1 MIENEQR
8 TGHIFKVSSG
18 ADRRVQE
25 LRHTKSNLEGRKLET
40 DRDINL
46 DEKGYYGAAQTFL
59 TYSYR
64 ENLFAQLDRLVE
76 AGKTVDGL
84 IIDLMQTG
92 FSLPLDALAK
102 FAQYAKRLLKPTGV
116 LLFVKADGAIT
127 LSKDDAS
134 GGLTLNV
141 YDSPFGIFARHPLL
155 ADYVCATVAGIDR
168 RRLRGGGSTL
178 ATHILYNSIP
188 VLREE
193 GKAAKADFSLP
204 APQNWVLQLVDDYAS
219 VESVVRTLE
228 ARNQLPADETLRI
241 MQEMESQ
248 RFIYP
253 IFARVQFLSNCY
265 HNRKRFRLGHYM
277 VAAGI
282 LQESELRELLEQQQ
296 EEGWGK
302 QQKTYLGLLAV
313 RKGYINTRELEVL
326 LDDQYL
332 YGGYNVDRIKDP
344 TTQERSFSADS
355 MRDSMIGSL
364 GAIDTAELLQSLS
377 RGKKTGLLTV
387 ENRDKSFTV
396 AFLQGRPTHAK
407 LNRLVGIDAMTEFL
421 VDWSEGIFVFKDK
434 ATLPDL
440 EDEECALVPALDRIL
455 LDSALYQDQVNQ
467 ILSNLPS
474 GKNTILER
482 VWNFETLW
490 NKAQER
496 KLIYL
501 DESPVTDQD
510 KARILELISHI
521 DGLSTLDEVIR
532 SFDVWPCHMILKAVQ
547 VLIDNKLVSV
557 QQASLFRPLTVF
569 QKITTEIQQV
579 IGREDNKAI
588 LEASLHYVHGDSPA
602 SHRFNIDHEGR
613 VSVNL
618 SQVKRSGAPVSA
630 VLLELRRWMEAY
642 LAYCRRQSNPAVID
656 EIVTRI
662 IDTHKA

>member
-1 MIENEQR
+1 MRQTNSDIQ
-8 TGHIFKVSSG
+8 
-18 ADRRVQE
+18 
-25 LRHTKSNLEGRKLET
+25 GRKLET
-40 DRDINL
+40 ERDLTL
-46 DEKGYYGAAQTFL
+46 DERGYFGAAQTFL

-102 FAQYAKRLLKPTGV
+102 FAQYAKRLLKPSGV

-127 LSKDDAS
+127 LSKDDTS
-134 GGLTLNV
+134 GALTLNV

-155 ADYVCATVAGIDR
+155 ADYVCATVSGIDR

-178 ATHILYNSIP
+178 ATHILYNSVP
-188 VLREE
+188 VVREE
-193 GKAAKADFSLP
+193 GREVKNDFTLP
-204 APQNWVLQLVDDYAS
+204 APQNWVLQLIDDYSS

-241 MQEMESQ
+241 LQEMESQ

-265 HNRKRFRLGHYM
+265 HNRKRFRLGRYM

-282 LQESELRELLEQQQ
+282 LTESELQDLLEQQQ

-313 RKGYINTRELEVL
+313 RQGFISTRELEVL

-332 YGGYNVDRIKDP
+332 YGGYNADRMKDP
-344 TTQERSFSADS
+344 ASKERAMNTDS

-364 GAIDTAELLQSLS
+364 GAIDTAGLLQSLS
-377 RGKKTGLLTV
+377 TAKKTGLLSV
-387 ENRDKSFTV
+387 ENRDKSCTV
-396 AFLQGRPTHAK
+396 AFSMGKPTHAK
-407 LNRLVGIDAMTEFL
+407 MNHLTGIDAMTEFL

-434 ATLPDL
+434 ATSPELD
-440 EDEECALVPALDRIL
+440 DTCALSQSLDKML
-455 LDSALYQDQVNQ
+455 LDSALYQDQLNQ
-467 ILSNLPS
+467 ILGNLPS

-490 NKAQER
+490 SKTLEK
-496 KLIYL
+496 KLKYM
-501 DESPVTDQD
+501 DESTPSDED
-510 KARILELISHI
+510 KQNIISLVQLI
-521 DGLSTLDEVIR
+521 DGLSTIDEVTR
-532 SFDVWPCHMILKAVQ
+532 SFDIWPGYMIMKAIQ
-547 VLIDNKLVSV
+547 LLIDNKLVSI

-569 QKITTEIQQV
+569 QKITGEIQEV
-579 IGREDNKAI
+579 IGKEDNRAI

-602 SHRFNIDHEGR
+602 SNRFNIDHEGR

-618 SQVKRSGAPVSA
+618 SQVKRAGAPVSA

-642 LAYCRRQSNPAVID
+642 LAYCRRQSDPAVID

-662 IDTHKA
+662 IDSHRS

>member
-1 MIENEQR
+1 M
-8 TGHIFKVSSG
+8 
-18 ADRRVQE
+18 RRP
-25 LRHTKSNLEGRKLET
+25 TSNSDLQGRKLET
-40 DRDINL
+40 DRDLTL
-46 DEKGYYGAAQTFL
+46 DERGYFGAAQTFL

-76 AGKTVDGL
+76 AGKSVDGL

-92 FSLPLDALAK
+92 FSIPLDALAK
-102 FAQYAKRLLKPTGV
+102 FSQYAKRLLKPSGV

-127 LSKDDAS
+127 LSKDDTS
-134 GGLTLNV
+134 GALTLNV

-155 ADYVCATVAGIDR
+155 ADYVCATVSGIDR

-188 VLREE
+188 VARQE
-193 GKAAKADFSLP
+193 GKEVKSDFTLP
-204 APQNWVLQLVDDYAS
+204 APQNWVLQLVDDYSS
-219 VESVVRTLE
+219 VESIVRTLE

-241 MQEMESQ
+241 LQEMESQ

-265 HNRKRFRLGHYM
+265 HNRKRFRLGRYM

-282 LQESELRELLEQQQ
+282 LNESQLQELLEKQE

-302 QQKTYLGLLAV
+302 QQKTYLGLLAI
-313 RKGYINTRELEVL
+313 RQGFLSTRELEVL

-332 YGGYNVDRIKDP
+332 YGGYNAERTKDASGK
-344 TTQERSFSADS
+344 ERAINSDS

-364 GAIDTAELLQSLS
+364 GAIDTAGLLQSLS
-377 RGKKTGLLTV
+377 TAKKTGLLTV
-387 ENRDKSFTV
+387 ENRDKSCSVSF
-396 AFLQGRPTHAK
+396 AMGRPTHAK
-407 LNRLVGIDAMTEFL
+407 MNRLVGIEAMTEFL

-434 ATLPDL
+434 ATNSEL
-440 EDEECALVPALDRIL
+440 DETCALKPSLDKML
-455 LDSALYQDQVNQ
+455 LDSALYQDQVAQ
-467 ILSNLPS
+467 ILGTLPS

-490 NKAQER
+490 QKTLEK
-496 KLIYL
+496 KLAYL
-501 DESPVTDQD
+501 DESTPTESD
-510 KARILELISHI
+510 KAKILELVQLI
-521 DGLSTLDEVIR
+521 DGLSTIDEVIT
-532 SFDVWPCHMILKAVQ
+532 SYESWPGHMIMKAIAL
-547 VLIDNKLVSV
+547 LIEHKLVSV

-569 QKITTEIQQV
+569 QKITAEIQDV
-579 IGREDNKAI
+579 IGRDDNRSI

-602 SHRFNIDHEGR
+602 SNRFHIDHEGR

-642 LAYCRRQSNPAVID
+642 LAYCRRQSDPAIID

-662 IDTHKA
+662 IDTHRG

>member
-1 MIENEQR
+1 M
-8 TGHIFKVSSG
+8 
-18 ADRRVQE
+18 RRP
-25 LRHTKSNLEGRKLET
+25 TTNSDLEGRKLET
-40 DRDINL
+40 DRDLTL
-46 DEKGYYGAAQTFL
+46 DDRGYFGAAQTFL

-102 FAQYAKRLLKPTGV
+102 FAQYAKRLLKPSGV

-127 LSKDDAS
+127 LSKDDSS

-155 ADYVCATVAGIDR
+155 ADYVCATVSGIDR

-178 ATHILYNSIP
+178 ATHILYNSVP
-188 VLREE
+188 VIREE
-193 GKAAKADFSLP
+193 GKEVKQDFTLP
-204 APQNWVLQLVDDYAS
+204 APQNWVLQLVDDYSS
-219 VESVVRTLE
+219 VESIVRTLE

-241 MQEMESQ
+241 LQEMESQ

-265 HNRKRFRLGHYM
+265 HNRKRFRLGRYM

-282 LQESELRELLEQQQ
+282 VTESELQELLEQQQ

-313 RKGYINTRELEVL
+313 RQGYLSTRELEVL

-332 YGGYNVDRIKDP
+332 YGGYNVERMNSSGKDRAV
-344 TTQERSFSADS
+344 SSDS

-364 GAIDTAELLQSLS
+364 GAIDTAGLLQSLS
-377 RGKKTGLLTV
+377 TAKKTGLLTV
-387 ENRDKSFTV
+387 ENRDKSCSV
-396 AFLQGRPTHAK
+396 AFNQGKPTAAK
-407 LNRLVGIDAMTEFL
+407 MNRLVGINAMTEFL

-434 ATLPDL
+434 ATSS
-440 EDEECALVPALDRIL
+440 ELDDTCLLTQSLDKIL
-455 LDSALYQDQVNQ
+455 LDSALFQDQVNQ
-467 ILSNLPS
+467 ILGTLPS

-490 NKAQER
+490 NKTLEK
-496 KLIYL
+496 KLTYM
-501 DESPVTDQD
+501 DESTPTEQD
-510 KARILELISHI
+510 KQNILELVQLI
-521 DGLSTLDEVIR
+521 DGLSTIDEVIG
-532 SFDVWPCHMILKAVQ
+532 SYDAWPSHMIMKAIQ
-547 VLIDNKLVSV
+547 LLIDNKLVSV

-569 QKITTEIQQV
+569 QKITTEIQDV
-579 IGREDNKAI
+579 IGKDDNRSI

-602 SHRFNIDHEGR
+602 SNRFNIDHEGR

-618 SQVKRSGAPVSA
+618 SQVKRAGAPVSA

-642 LAYCRRQSNPAVID
+642 LAYCRRQSDPAIID

-662 IDTHKA
+662 IDSHRG

>member
-1 MIENEQR
+1 MIWNTTRNGNIIEQINTER
-8 TGHIFKVSSG
+8 FQKL
-18 ADRRVQE
+18 RRPPPNNDLQ
-25 LRHTKSNLEGRKLET
+25 GRKLET
-40 DRDINL
+40 DRDLTL
-46 DEKGYYGAAQTFL
+46 DERGYFGAAQTFL

-102 FAQYAKRLLKPTGV
+102 FAQYAKRLLKPSGV

-127 LSKDDAS
+127 LSKDDSS

-155 ADYVCATVAGIDR
+155 ADYVCATVSGIDR

-178 ATHILYNSIP
+178 ATHILYNSVP
-188 VLREE
+188 VVREE
-193 GKAAKADFSLP
+193 GKVIKGDFSLP
-204 APQNWVLQLVDDYAS
+204 APQNWVLQLVDDYSS
-219 VESVVRTLE
+219 VESIVRTLE

-241 MQEMESQ
+241 LQEMESQ

-265 HNRKRFRLGHYM
+265 HNRKKFRLGRYM

-282 LQESELRELLEQQQ
+282 LTENELQELLELQQ

-313 RKGYINTRELEVL
+313 RQGYLTTRELEVL

-332 YGGYNVDRIKDP
+332 YGGYNVDRMKDSNGK
-344 TTQERSFSADS
+344 ERAVNSDS

-364 GAIDTAELLQSLS
+364 GAIDTAGLLQSLS
-377 RGKKTGLLTV
+377 TAKKTGLLTV
-387 ENRDKSFTV
+387 ENRDKSCTI
-396 AFLQGRPTHAK
+396 AFNLGKPTHAK
-407 LNRLVGIDAMTEFL
+407 MNKLVGIDAMTEFL

-434 ATLPDL
+434 AVSTEID
-440 EDEECALVPALDRIL
+440 DSCTFTQSLDKIL
-455 LDSALYQDQVNQ
+455 LDSALAQDQVNQ
-467 ILSNLPS
+467 ILSGLPS

-490 NKAQER
+490 TKANER
-496 KLIYL
+496 PLQYIDETSPSERDKQNIL
-501 DESPVTDQD
+501 DLVQ
-510 KARILELISHI
+510 LI
-521 DGLSTLDEVIR
+521 DGLSTIDEVIR
-532 SFDVWPCHMILKAVQ
+532 SHESWPGHMIMKAIQ
-547 VLIDNKLVSV
+547 LLIDNKLVSI

-569 QKITTEIQQV
+569 QKITAEIQDV
-579 IGREDNKAI
+579 IGKEDNRSI

-602 SHRFNIDHEGR
+602 SNRFNIDHEGR

-618 SQVKRSGAPVSA
+618 SQVKRTGAPVSA

-642 LAYCRRQSNPAVID
+642 LAYCRRQSDPAIID

-662 IDTHKA
+662 IDTHRS